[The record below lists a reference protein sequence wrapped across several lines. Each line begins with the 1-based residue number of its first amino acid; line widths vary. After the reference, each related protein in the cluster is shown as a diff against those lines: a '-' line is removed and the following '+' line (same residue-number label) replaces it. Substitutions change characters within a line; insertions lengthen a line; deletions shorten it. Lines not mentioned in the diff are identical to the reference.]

1 MSVEKISEH
10 RARYKYLFV
19 NKLSD
24 EKSGLNP
31 LGNCF
36 LYCPLSHSK
45 LNIIL
50 FTNYIVI
57 HCRQCGGEWRGLC
70 LFVCLFCF
78 FFFALYYCRILLQ
91 NDIPFSLNESFHFHT
106 YKKECYFAIYISCN
120 MMFPIQWSLFS
131 MKSVGTFYRM
141 RWQYCL
147 VVRSW
152 EQLLSYCLHV

>member
-70 LFVCLFCF
+70 LFVYFIFFLLCIIVGFFSKMIFLLALMKALIFIPIKRNVTLLFIYLVIWCF
-78 FFFALYYCRILLQ
+78 L
-91 NDIPFSLNESFHFHT
+91 SNEVCSV
-106 YKKECYFAIYISCN
+106 
-120 MMFPIQWSLFS
+120 WSLSGPFT
-131 MKSVGTFYRM
+131 V
-141 RWQYCL
+141 CVDNIVL
-147 VVRSW
+147 
-152 EQLLSYCLHV
+152 